1 MTFKEAIKNYLD
13 KFAIED
19 EPFAVAYKNKTKSI
33 DKCCSYIISEVSKM
47 KKENSCVVLTDDE
60 VFKMARHYYLDVNEE
75 VNEEVNETPNVQVE
89 VKETKSDPTPKKKE
103 KVKDYDQ
110 FNIFDMLGE

>member
-13 KFAIED
+13 KFAVED
-19 EPFAVAYKNKTKSI
+19 EPFAVAYKDKTKSI

-47 KKENSCVVLTDDE
+47 KKENSCVALTDDE

-75 VNEEVNETPNVQVE
+75 VKETPNVQVE
-89 VKETKSDPTPKKKE
+89 VKETKSDPIPKKKE

-110 FNIFDMLGE
+110 FNIFDMMGE

>member
-19 EPFAVAYKNKTKSI
+19 EPFAVAYKDTNKSI
-33 DKCCSYIISEVSKM
+33 DKCCSYIINEVSKM
-47 KKENSCVVLTDDE
+47 KKENRCVALTDDE
-60 VFKMARHYYLDVNEE
+60 VFKMARHYYLDVDEE
-75 VNEEVNETPNVQVE
+75 IKETPNVKVE
-89 VKETKSDPTPKKKE
+89 VKSDPIPKKKE
-103 KVKDYDQ
+103 KTKDYDQ

>member
-19 EPFAVAYKNKTKSI
+19 EPFAVAYKDTNKSI
-33 DKCCSYIISEVSKM
+33 DKCCSYIINEVSKM
-47 KKENSCVVLTDDE
+47 KAENHCVALTDDE

-75 VNEEVNETPNVQVE
+75 VSEIPNAQVE

-103 KVKDYDQ
+103 KAKDYDQ
-110 FNIFDMLGE
+110 FNIFDMMGE

>member
-19 EPFAVAYKNKTKSI
+19 EPFAVAYKDTNKSI
-33 DKCCSYIISEVSKM
+33 DKCCSYIVNEVSKM
-47 KKENSCVVLTDDE
+47 EAENHCVALTDDE
-60 VFKMARHYYLDVNEE
+60 VFKMARHYYLDVDEE
-75 VNEEVNETPNVQVE
+75 IKETPNVKVE
-89 VKETKSDPTPKKKE
+89 VKSDPIPKKKE
-103 KVKDYDQ
+103 KTKDYDQ

>member
-1 MTFKEAIKNYLD
+1 MTFKKAIKNYLD

-33 DKCCSYIISEVSKM
+33 DKCCSYIISEVNKM
-47 KKENSCVVLTDDE
+47 EKENGCVALTDDE

-75 VNEEVNETPNVQVE
+75 VNETPNVQVE
-89 VKETKSDPTPKKKE
+89 VKETKSDPISKKKE
-103 KVKDYDQ
+103 KAKDYDQ
-110 FNIFDMLGE
+110 FNIFDMMGE

>member
-33 DKCCSYIISEVSKM
+33 DKCCRYIISEVNKM
-47 KKENSCVVLTDDE
+47 EKKNGCVALTDDE

-75 VNEEVNETPNVQVE
+75 VSEIPNAHVE
-89 VKETKSDPTPKKKE
+89 VKETKSDPIPKEKE

-110 FNIFDMLGE
+110 FNIFDMMGK

>member
-19 EPFAVAYKNKTKSI
+19 EPFAIAYKDTNKSI
-33 DKCCSYIISEVSKM
+33 DKCCSYIINEVSKM
-47 KKENSCVVLTDDE
+47 KKENRCVALTDDE
-60 VFKMARHYYLDVNEE
+60 VFKMARHYYLDVDEE
-75 VNEEVNETPNVQVE
+75 IKETPNVKVE
-89 VKETKSDPTPKKKE
+89 VKSDPIPKKKD
-103 KVKDYDQ
+103 KTKDYDQ